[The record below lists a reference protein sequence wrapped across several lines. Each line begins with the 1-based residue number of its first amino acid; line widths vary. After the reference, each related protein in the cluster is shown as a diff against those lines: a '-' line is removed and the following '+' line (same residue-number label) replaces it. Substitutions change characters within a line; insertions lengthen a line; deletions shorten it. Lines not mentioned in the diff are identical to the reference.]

1 MSRKDFEAWISNP
14 PYERMCDRGS
24 PGSAWPGQYKNY
36 ETQLAWEAWQAATA
50 KQREKDTE
58 ICESFIHTY
67 VKDGERW
74 MRGDNGKPDFRIKDV
89 TPHLEAAYEMEQILK
104 HGSVI
109 ETITV
114 AHKIAAAIRD
124 QDRN

>member
-74 MRGDNGKPDFRIKDV
+74 MQRERRRTYPAGIVDRPGCYPGYRSRWRNRRAGV
-89 TPHLEAAYEMEQILK
+89 QAM
-104 HGSVI
+104 
-109 ETITV
+109 
-114 AHKIAAAIRD
+114 IRQSD
-124 QDRN
+124 HVGR

>member
-1 MSRKDFEAWISNP
+1 MTKDEV
-14 PYERMCDRGS
+14 M
-24 PGSAWPGQYKNY
+24 
-36 ETQLAWEAWQAATA
+36 QLLEVALLHPTTDSVLVDFARLIAAR
-50 KQREKDTE
+50 QREKDAE

-89 TPHLEAAYEMEQILK
+89 APHLEAAYEMEQILK